1 MNIIASTGTL
11 ADQSADT
18 YLVFMM
24 TDSLTEDRDD
34 AFHYMNVMTD
44 GQLQTIV
51 NAGEFE
57 GAQESLVV
65 IYPQNNDVS
74 AARIMV
80 VGLGF
85 RDEFTPDVAKRCVAV
100 GMKKAR
106 GAKSKSIAT
115 QLLGIE
121 RDSLAVT
128 DSARAIAEGALLGLY
143 QYHGQ
148 KTTAAPEDIIETL
161 IIAVDDQNLSE
172 IETGIA
178 TGIAFAEG
186 AKLTRDLVNLP
197 PNICTPDY
205 MGRAA
210 IEMAEQVGLNC
221 DVLGKQQMEALKMG
235 AHLAVA
241 RGSDTPP
248 RFIVMEHNADKSA
261 DYKTV
266 VLIGKGVTF
275 DTGGYSLKSRD
286 GMVTMKGDMGG
297 GGAVIGAMKT
307 IAMLK
312 LPIYVVG
319 LVPAADNRVSGDA
332 YLPQEVITASNGK
345 TIEIISTDAEGRL
358 LLADALVY
366 AKRFEPDVVI
376 DIATLTGSSMVALGG
391 QASSLFC
398 TDDGVAQQLQDA
410 GETMRERVW
419 RMPLYEEYF
428 KAIESDTADMR
439 NSAGRTSGV
448 GSAAIFLKQFVE
460 FESWAHIDMAGLG
473 SNAPAQNNPYVTGK
487 TATGYGARLM
497 SEFVKQLSS

>member
-1 MNIIASTGTL
+1 MDIIASTGTL
-11 ADQSADT
+11 ADQSVDT
-18 YLVFMM
+18 YLVFVMR
-24 TDSLTEDRDD
+24 DSLAEDRDD
-34 AFHYMNVMTD
+34 TFHDMNAMTG

-57 GAQESLVV
+57 GEQESVLV
-65 IYPQNNDVS
+65 IYLQNKDVS
-74 AARIMV
+74 AARMIV
-80 VGLGF
+80 VGLGS
-85 RDEFTPDVAKRCVAV
+85 RDRFTPDVAKRCVAV
-100 GMKKAR
+100 GMQKAR

-115 QLLGIE
+115 QLIE
-121 RDSLAVT
+121 RDSLTVI

-161 IIAVDDQNLSE
+161 MITVDEQNLSE
-172 IETGIA
+172 VEAGIA

-261 DYKTV
+261 DYQTV

-312 LPIYVVG
+312 LPIHVVG

-398 TDDGVAQQLQDA
+398 TDDDIAHQLQDA

-497 SEFVKQLSS
+497 SEFVRQLSSK